1 MNEKLKKLAKKVEGL
16 IDKSETPQLVYEDL
30 TYVARKQKDY
40 FKHLGPDNLIKL
52 VFYIYSIKNTN
63 NFDLG
68 DKMINNLMF
77 IKLID
82 TEGNHSVNSCDEC
95 GGDGYLRCDVCNGNG
110 TVDCDECDGTG
121 ERDCGYCDGEGEIDG
136 EECDECGGAG
146 EERCE
151 ECSGDGNVECDNCRG
166 GEVVC
171 QECDGNGEVPSD
183 SDFDF
188 YIKSIVTWNKEIA
201 NVCELRENEGI
212 PAMSEYDFD
221 RLRDE
226 YILLFNE
233 DSSAPL
239 DIDENEMYCI
249 ETTTEPELRFLNVM
263 TIQMFNKRD
272 EISHLLQK

>member
-1 MNEKLKKLAKKVEGL
+1 MNEKLKKLSIKVEGL
-16 IDKSETPQLVYEDL
+16 IDNGETPQLIYDDL
-30 TYVARKQKDY
+30 TRIARKQKDY
-40 FKHLGPDNLIKL
+40 FTHLGPDNLIKL

-82 TEGNHSVNSCDEC
+82 TEGNRTVNSCDEC
-95 GGDGYLRCDVCNGNG
+95 GGDGYIRCEECGGNG
-110 TVDCDECDGTG
+110 TVDCSKCNGNG
-121 ERDCGYCDGEGEIDG
+121 EHDCTYCDGDG
-136 EECDECGGAG
+136 EVDGVECDECEGSG

-151 ECSGDGNVECDNCRG
+151 ECRGDGSVDCNYCSN
-166 GEVVC
+166 GESYC
-171 QECDGNGEVPSD
+171 SECDGKGEITSD

-188 YIKSIVTWNKEIA
+188 YIKSIVTWNRGIA
-201 NVCELRENEGI
+201 SVCELREDEGV

-233 DSSAPL
+233 ESSLPL
-239 DIDENEMYCI
+239 DINENEMYCI

-272 EISHLLQK
+272 EISHLLR